1 MQMQSQIKPEEVI
14 NFYKE
19 LKERVSQIEDPEE
32 RRKVIDEGLSK
43 YSLSEWCEV
52 GDILRRAKLI

>member
-1 MQMQSQIKPEEVI
+1 MQSTTSLQPEEVI
-14 NFYKE
+14 KHYKE
-19 LKERVSQIEDPEE
+19 LKERVSKIKDLEE
-32 RRKVIDEGLSK
+32 RRIIIGEGLSK

>member
-14 NFYKE
+14 KFYKE
-19 LKERVSQIEDPEE
+19 LKEQVSQIKDPEE
-32 RRKVIDEGLSK
+32 RRRVINTGLSK

-52 GDILRRAKLI
+52 GDILHRANLI